1 MILSLRL
8 YALGFHTSPRNKL
21 NYTTA
26 PPTVKVK
33 TAFGGK
39 KNPQL
44 WISWGGWHHFVAKFS
59 HKRIMDCTKPQP
71 TVKGGGVSG

>member
-26 PPTVKVK
+26 PT
-33 TAFGGK
+33 
-39 KNPQL
+39 
-44 WISWGGWHHFVAKFS
+44 
-59 HKRIMDCTKPQP
+59 
-71 TVKGGGVSG
+71 TVKGGGVSA